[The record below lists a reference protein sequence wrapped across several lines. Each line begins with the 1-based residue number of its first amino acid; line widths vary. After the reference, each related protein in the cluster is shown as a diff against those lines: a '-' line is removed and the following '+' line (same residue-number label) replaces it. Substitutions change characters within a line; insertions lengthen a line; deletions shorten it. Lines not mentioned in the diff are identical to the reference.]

1 MKHVI
6 FVVILAL
13 LVLFVPIS
21 AFTSTRVSLKARTGV
36 TKQSPRLN
44 LPVLAERVVDCSGS
58 ACVFEDEIT
67 GQWTIVDFY
76 ADWCGPCKLAAKTF
90 QSVAE
95 EFSDKNV
102 KFVKVDTEV
111 HEDSVDLYG
120 LKGLPVFGI
129 FKDGKLIKK
138 HEGNLGKQKLL
149 EFIEQGISE
158 NA

>member
-1 MKHVI
+1 M
-6 FVVILAL
+6 
-13 LVLFVPIS
+13 
-21 AFTSTRVSLKARTGV
+21 
-36 TKQSPRLN
+36 
-44 LPVLAERVVDCSGS
+44 
-58 ACVFEDEIT
+58 
-67 GQWTIVDFY
+67 
-76 ADWCGPCKLAAKTF
+76 
-90 QSVAE
+90 VAE

-111 HEDSVDLYG
+111 HDDSMDLYG

-158 NA
+158 NV

>member
-1 MKHVI
+1 M
-6 FVVILAL
+6 A
-13 LVLFVPIS
+13 
-21 AFTSTRVSLKARTGV
+21 
-36 TKQSPRLN
+36 
-44 LPVLAERVVDCSGS
+44 
-58 ACVFEDEIT
+58 
-67 GQWTIVDFY
+67 
-76 ADWCGPCKLAAKTF
+76 
-90 QSVAE
+90 VAE

-111 HEDSVDLYG
+111 HDDSVDLYG

-149 EFIEQGISE
+149 DFIEQGISE